1 MFDRID
7 VDQSG
12 EISLD
17 EFISRSWE
25 LDASFSKVRICYW
38 IAMRHLV
45 TFPGQDR
52 LEEQFQEM
60 DKDHSGTVTLEEL
73 LKGIFTAATST
84 EIKVR
89 VKI

>member
-1 MFDRID
+1 
-7 VDQSG
+7 
-12 EISLD
+12 
-17 EFISRSWE
+17 
-25 LDASFSKVRICYW
+25 
-38 IAMRHLV
+38 MRHLV